1 MYIYILRSKW
11 LSLVT
16 LKCVALHAIF
26 LKGQSMNFSFAE
38 LSLAKEID
46 LDLWTFDNFL
56 WRETKSRIIMPHIPF
71 SFFKIK
77 VTFCLQR
84 QPRRRDQS
92 RTVLVCCSLGLRSS
106 RRPVSPSPCGSRRW
120 RGSSSTRTWK
130 QEQLRQLEPSYAQ
143 PERK

>member
-1 MYIYILRSKW
+1 MIYMYIYILRSKW

-46 LDLWTFDNFL
+46 FDLWTFDNF
-56 WRETKSRIIMPHIPF
+56 HIQF

-77 VTFCLQR
+77 VTF
-84 QPRRRDQS
+84 S
-92 RTVLVCCSLGLRSS
+92 
-106 RRPVSPSPCGSRRW
+106 
-120 RGSSSTRTWK
+120 
-130 QEQLRQLEPSYAQ
+130 
-143 PERK
+143 